1 MDYANRSIDA
11 KTVEVRAYIDV
22 KTCFTQYVSYLNPK
36 GEDSSCNID
45 VFMATYTSKLKWAW
59 QA

>member
-1 MDYANRSIDA
+1 MNYANISIDA

-36 GEDSSCNID
+36 GEESSYKID
-45 VFMATYTSKLKWAW
+45 GFMAIYIPKLKWAW